1 MVYVWRFIRFPE
13 KTTRPEYMRILL
25 YLKNNGPM
33 TSRELAK
40 TFSIKPNTIRKMLQ
54 HLRRLG
60 LVEAVWIPSKTLED
74 YAEDNSTESI

>member
-1 MVYVWRFIRFPE
+1 
-13 KTTRPEYMRILL
+13 
-25 YLKNNGPM
+25 M

-40 TFSIKPNTIRKMLQ
+40 TFLTKPNTIRKMLQ